1 MKTKIITIMLGMV
14 FLLNIV
20 GALSV
25 VAGEPISMTLE
36 EEYDYYS
43 IVGNSTPIE
52 LDIVQNGLELT
63 ITFNKYQK
71 EDTFELIFFNKEKE
85 TITVYQSS
93 GGGGGTRTIYKD
105 REVKELV
112 PYYITNE
119 TIIDNSEPIIP
130 EEESSKRIYWIMII
144 SIVIL
149 LGLLIT
155 VIIINRD

>member
-1 MKTKIITIMLGMV
+1 MLGMV